1 MQYFINLVLTDS
13 EAIAI
18 RDAINRYIEFTEN
31 EIKDEIKAP
40 YWARLQSIKKVEE
53 KLNKLENGLL

>member
-18 RDAINRYIEFTEN
+18 RDAIDKYIEFAEN

>member
-40 YWARLQSIKKVEE
+40 YWARLQSIKKIEE